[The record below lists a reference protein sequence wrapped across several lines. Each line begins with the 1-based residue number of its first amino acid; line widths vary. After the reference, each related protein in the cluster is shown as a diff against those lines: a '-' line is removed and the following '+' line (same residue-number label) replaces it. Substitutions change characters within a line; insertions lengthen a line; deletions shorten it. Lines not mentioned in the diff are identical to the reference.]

1 MELAFAANSIQLGR
15 HLIARLAGDHRIWG
29 EAYYQVHIDPRR
41 LLVPARFSKASP
53 RVRRVVLNG
62 LVRLAARN
70 PAEAYKVWPTYR
82 DQHAWSADEQT
93 TIERAVWQAR
103 ASQGIFPEPAFK
115 SNDPLLLAT
124 LATMARDR
132 QNWIE
137 LERFITLMP
146 DEERNKIEWQYWLA
160 RGMEENQGD
169 SPAVA
174 QIYRSIATQ
183 RQYYGFLAAE
193 KAGMPAQLAQSSV
206 AALGPEAIDALAKYP
221 NGARGLEFFA
231 RNEAVNAR
239 REWLFGADNLGPEA
253 AREFTYAALHKGY
266 PNFGIFL
273 ANRAGLTDEVAV
285 RFPVLY
291 RKEFDAASKRSRL
304 PVPLL
309 FAITRQESAFDR
321 QARSVA
327 DARGLMQLLPS
338 TARWVAERTRQ
349 RPPSEAAL
357 YEPSTNI
364 NLGST
369 FLAGLLARYQ
379 NQLPLAAAAYNAG
392 EGRVKKWTTGVAGMP
407 MDVWIETIPFN
418 ETRNYVKN
426 VLAFRVVYGILIKEP
441 QPLLAPHELLV
452 LRKS

>member
-1 MELAFAANSIQLGR
+1 MQRCHDGHFC
-15 HLIARLAGDHRIWG
+15 
-29 EAYYQVHIDPRR
+29 RR
-41 LLVPARFSKASP
+41 
-53 RVRRVVLNG
+53 
-62 LVRLAARN
+62 
-70 PAEAYKVWPTYR
+70 
-82 DQHAWSADEQT
+82 
-93 TIERAVWQAR
+93 
-103 ASQGIFPEPAFK
+103 K
-115 SNDPLLLAT
+115 S
-124 LATMARDR
+124 
-132 QNWIE
+132 
-137 LERFITLMP
+137 
-146 DEERNKIEWQYWLA
+146 
-160 RGMEENQGD
+160 
-169 SPAVA
+169 
-174 QIYRSIATQ
+174 
-183 RQYYGFLAAE
+183 
-193 KAGMPAQLAQSSV
+193 
-206 AALGPEAIDALAKYP
+206 EAIDALTKYP

-253 AREFTYAALHKGY
+253 AREFTYAALHKGF

-273 ANRAGLTDEVAV
+273 ANRAGLLDEVPV
-285 RFPVLY
+285 RFPMLY
-291 RKEFDAASKRSRL
+291 REEFDAASKRSRL

-349 RPPSEAAL
+349 RAPSEAAL

-426 VLAFRVVYGILIKEP
+426 VLAFRVVYGILTKEP
-441 QPLLAPHELLV
+441 QPLLGQHELLV